1 MEESSTTGTEK
12 LQAENKRLKQL
23 LEEYNTTALQKNTT
37 PEGLE
42 ESTIDVAALKSYYDL
57 QTEELKFV
65 RYYIQELKEKAE
77 AAVQRETQLEKELTQ
92 SVSTS
97 YQLEDIKSKYNHL
110 QAQLNDI
117 EEMLQQLSSQNIL
130 QILQTSRIAELE
142 SMLANAEEEIDLLK
156 NNMATEN

>member
-1 MEESSTTGTEK
+1 MEDSNTTGTEK
-12 LQAENKRLKQL
+12 LQAENERLKQL

-37 PEGLE
+37 QQGLE
-42 ESTIDVAALKSYYDL
+42 ENTIDVAALKSYYDL

-92 SVSTS
+92 SISTS

-117 EEMLQQLSSQNIL
+117 EERLQQLSSQNIL